1 MSYEISLW
9 ANHLRKGLYWIDDEN
24 VYLADSNI
32 QLLTDSN
39 TDYLVTAAGLEFKK
53 EVKLCVIGA
62 DNMQSLCKAIE
73 PNLVKNQN
81 GTNSFT
87 FKMYYEY
94 VDTQTGEKFKNPFL
108 GLLVDERPVKV
119 KWQDQWYDFVI
130 KKCQED
136 SAKRTMTYTCSDAFV
151 EELSR
156 TGFNLEF
163 DDELENN
170 QGRASELGARVVDG
184 TDWKV
189 ISEDGHVLEVV
200 DGEVTKGAAVSGLVS
215 DLLQEELEEPVY
227 ECITQYAIS
236 VKNQTTMSSTSV
248 SIPVNSKIL
257 VFYNQIANLGD
268 SGTIDV
274 QLLYVNGEYTTEKNS
289 QLVNNADCYKYEN
302 VNYTKI
308 IPENSAPYYQFKKG
322 VIDRFKVYYRD
333 VSQNYRGNRLVQGIQ
348 TVYDP
353 LTEKYCDI
361 CEGEN
366 EGDIIYR
373 FQATDY
379 EEPVIVTNLLTNTKD
394 FSSLDGWIDTRSRTQ
409 DTDPVLV
416 FQLHPPLTLDP
427 GSIDLDR
434 TTYLKIENLGTS
446 DYIFNSGLENYSS
459 YLKDGIN
466 QGDKLIFRFKLYDD
480 GTFNQIDDEDNSIT
494 PIIKEYNPTDH
505 KPLTTQSIQG
515 EYFTVSTVSYK
526 DYDPDGI
533 HDWWLKFTL
542 TCNVSITRSE
552 FFNKHI
558 GFFIYGKGGTYI
570 HWLKEVQLYKE
581 IIINEEE
588 DEDEDENELTPN
600 SINSDNV
607 VNTYYYY
614 YNHSD
619 SNNTK
624 DNIHYLYK
632 GIEPSDTYHLKR
644 HEDSSKFRSISI
656 KESNR
661 FNILQEIA
669 EKFECWVRFYTYHDS
684 STGEIVYDEDGRPKK
699 YIVFK
704 KEIGKETGLSFEY
717 GIDLNNVRRTVNSD
731 KITTKTIVKTN
742 NNEFAPDGFC
752 TISRSN
758 ENYSKAN
765 YILNFDY
772 YCSQGLIDV
781 NILTNDLYVPENG
794 ATSYSENHDTI
805 GLYYWLHKFNTEYDE
820 KQTQISDYEAAKVKL
835 EANKVVF
842 EDYLTASQQQTQEVL
857 NNIYALSGA
866 STLEGAKAYIVANPD
881 NDTVQNYID
890 VYYTLL
896 KLQNT
901 YQTQHTQVETAI
913 TQIDTTITSLKQDC
927 DNALAQILLV
937 TNAFNRKYW
946 QFLKEGTWSS
956 EEYVDDN
963 LYYLDGVNVAHT
975 AAFPQITYD
984 IQVMRLSSLEEFKG
998 KEFEIGDICSII
1010 DRQYFGYL
1018 SDMITPY
1025 KEKVIVSEI
1034 SYFFDEPKKDTIKVQ
1049 NYKTQFE
1056 ELFQRITATTQSL
1069 QYASGS
1075 YAKAAAIVN
1084 EDGTIKNDI
1093 LQSSIDLNKRLAI
1106 SAQNE
1111 TVFWDNTG
1119 ITITDSTNANYR
1131 LKITSKGLLISQD
1144 GGDTYYNAITGTG
1157 INTNLLVAGTID
1169 AGAINILDG
1178 AFSTFRW
1185 DKRGLNAY
1193 DYQIVGDTLTNL
1205 DYGKFVRFDRFGIY
1219 RIESS
1224 DTTVAEFAPTT
1235 EESIINNEDLVFS
1248 LTSSGFR
1255 LRSNDNGRFNIT
1267 SQNDLQ
1273 VLTSEGSEMIKIGR
1287 LNDNGLYGIR
1297 ISNSQASSV
1306 FETGSDGNVWLRN
1319 TLSVGASDSPYV
1331 KIGYGSAVRA
1341 NTTYH
1346 EVFSATT
1353 NEGNAN
1359 ALSFKVYEDGYIIAT
1374 GGKIGNMTIDQVQE
1388 ATYKVVISS
1397 SNGFLLKPGTS
1408 TTLTATLYAG
1418 NSVVTTG
1425 ITNYLWK
1432 KGNES
1437 IASGSSVSSIVVNAD
1452 NLDINAASQYTC
1464 IISLNS

>member
-9 ANHLRKGLYWIDDEN
+9 ANYLRKGLYWTDDDEN
-24 VYLADSNI
+24 IYLADSNI
-32 QLLTDSN
+32 QLMSGSDN
-39 TDYLVTAAGLEFKK
+39 TYITTAAGLEFKK

-108 GLLVDERPVKV
+108 GLLVDERAVKV
-119 KWQDQWYDFVI
+119 KWQNQWYDFVI

-136 SAKRTMTYTCSDAFV
+136 SSKKSITYTCTDTFV

-189 ISEDGHVLEVV
+189 ISEDGYILEVV
-200 DGEVTKGAAVSGLVS
+200 DGEVVEGEAASGLNS
-215 DLLQEELEEPVY
+215 DLLQETLEEPVY
-227 ECITQYAIS
+227 ECIVQNSFSAI
-236 VKNQTTMSSTSV
+236 NQTTMSPSSV
-248 SIPVNSKIL
+248 TIPSGSKIL
-257 VFYNQIANLGD
+257 VFYNQIANLEENF
-268 SGTIDV
+268 SESV
-274 QLLYVNGEYTTEKNS
+274 QFLYATNGQYITEQNS
-289 QLVNNADCYKYEN
+289 LLVNNADCYKVEEVTYVSGSEGN
-302 VNYTKI
+302 
-308 IPENSAPYYQFKKG
+308 APYYQFK
-322 VIDRFKVYYRD
+322 IDNSSIFKVYYRD
-333 VSQNYRGNRLVQGIQ
+333 ISQDYRGNRLVQGIQ
-348 TVYDP
+348 TVYDQ

-361 CEGEN
+361 CEGRNGEV
-366 EGDIIYR
+366 IYR

-394 FSSLDGWIDTRSRTQ
+394 FSNLDGWIDTRTEPS
-409 DTDPVLV
+409 LI
-416 FQLHPPLTLDP
+416 FQLYPGLETGDVKDP
-427 GSIDLDR
+427 R
-434 TTYLKIENLGTS
+434 TTYLQIKNLGTS

-459 YLKDGIN
+459 YLKDGVN
-466 QGDKLIFRFKLYDD
+466 QSDRLIFRFKLYDNN
-480 GTFNQIDDEDNSIT
+480 FNQITNINNNSIT
-494 PIIKEYNPTDH
+494 PTIKEYNPTTH
-505 KPLTTQSIQG
+505 KPLQEQSITG
-515 EYFTVSTVSYK
+515 EYFTISGVSIKNYGTQSN
-526 DYDPDGI
+526 PDN
-533 HDWWLKFTL
+533 WFVFTL

-558 GFFIYGKGGTYI
+558 GFFIYGKGGTYTNWI
-570 HWLKEVQLYKE
+570 REVQLYKE
-581 IIINEEE
+581 IIIN
-588 DEDEDENELTPN
+588 EDENELTPN

-619 SNNTK
+619 PTNIK

-632 GIEPSDTYHLKR
+632 GKEPSSLYPLKR
-644 HEDSSKFRSISI
+644 YEDSSKFRSISI

-669 EKFECWVRFYTYHDS
+669 EQFECWVRFYTYHNQA
-684 STGEIVYDEDGRPKK
+684 TGEIIYENGRPKK

-704 KEIGKETGLSFEY
+704 KDIGKETGLSFEY
-717 GIDLNNVRRTVNSD
+717 GIDLNSIRRTVNSD

-752 TISRSN
+752 SISRSD
-758 ENYSKAN
+758 ENYSKSN

-772 YCSQGLIDV
+772 YCSKGLIDV

-794 ATSYSENHDTI
+794 ATSYDTSHDTI
-805 GLYYWLHKFNTEYDE
+805 GLYYWLHKFNTEYDN
-820 KQTQISDYEAAKVKL
+820 KQIQISDYEAAQVKL

-842 EDYLTASQQQTQEVL
+842 EDYLTASKQQSQEVL
-857 NNIYALSGA
+857 NNICALSG
-866 STLEGAKAYIVANPD
+866 SSDLEGAKAYIIANPD
-881 NDTVQNYID
+881 NDVVQNYIN

-901 YQTQHTQVETAI
+901 YEDQYNQIETALS
-913 TQIDTTITSLKQDC
+913 QIDATIASLKQDC
-927 DNALAQILLV
+927 DEAIEQILLV
-937 TNAFNRKYW
+937 TNSFNRKYW
-946 QFLKEGTWSS
+946 QFLKEGTWNS

-963 LYYLDGVNVAHT
+963 LYYLDGVNVAYT

-984 IQVMRLSSLEEFKG
+984 IQVMRLSSLEEFRG

-1018 SDMITPY
+1018 NDTITPY

-1075 YAKAAAIVN
+1075 YAKAASIVN
-1084 EDGTIKNDI
+1084 ENGTIKNDI

-1119 ITITDSTNANYR
+1119 ITVTDSTNANYR

-1157 INTNLLVAGTID
+1157 INTNLLVAGTVD
-1169 AGAINILDG
+1169 AGEINILDG

-1193 DYQIVGDTLTNL
+1193 DYTLTPDGKTLTNL

-1219 RIESS
+1219 RIEGESS
-1224 DTTVAEFAPTT
+1224 AQEFVPTT
-1235 EESIINNEDLVFS
+1235 ESSIIDNENLIFS

-1267 SQNDLQ
+1267 SASDLQ
-1273 VLTSEGSEMIKIGR
+1273 VLTSDGSEMIRIGR
-1287 LNDNGLYGIR
+1287 LDNTSNPLYGIR
-1297 ISNSQASSV
+1297 ISNSSAQPV
-1306 FETGSDGNVWLRN
+1306 FETGSDGNVWLRD
-1319 TLSVGASDSPYV
+1319 TLSVGASTNPYV
-1331 KIGYGSAVRA
+1331 KIGYGSAVRV
-1341 NTTYH
+1341 NTSYH
-1346 EVFSATT
+1346 EVISATT
-1353 NEGNAN
+1353 SAGSSTAPY
-1359 ALSFKVYEDGYIIAT
+1359 FKVYEDGFVEASGVSIKGYINAT
-1374 GGKIGNMTIDQVQE
+1374 SGKIGNMTIDEVQQ

-1397 SNGFLLKPGTS
+1397 SNGVLLKNSDTV
-1408 TTLTATLYAG
+1408 LNAKLY
-1418 NSVVTTG
+1418 
-1425 ITNYLWK
+1425 
-1432 KGNES
+1432 KGNDEVM
-1437 IASGSSVSSIVVNAD
+1437 SGLAYQWQKDGENITGATSSSYTVLSTALSD
-1452 NLDINAASQYTC
+1452 DKASQFTC
-1464 IISLNS
+1464 VITI